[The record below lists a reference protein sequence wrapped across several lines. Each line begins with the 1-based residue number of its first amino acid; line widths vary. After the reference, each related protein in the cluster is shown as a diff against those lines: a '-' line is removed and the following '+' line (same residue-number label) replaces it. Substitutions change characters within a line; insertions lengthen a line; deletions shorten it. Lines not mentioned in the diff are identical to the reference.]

1 MMKIWAPAL
10 LRWMVILSGLAA
22 TTAWAIPSRPLPAV
36 EHVLIISVDGMRP
49 DCALRADMPT
59 LRGLM
64 RDGAYT
70 FWAKTT
76 AVAVTLPSHT
86 SMLTGVSP
94 AKHGIVW
101 NKELP
106 FREPVY
112 PAKPTIFEMA
122 RLAGYDTALIAG
134 KTKLAVL
141 NKPGT
146 VGHVFLPAPQQ
157 AVNDALVATEAVKIL
172 QAYKPALTF
181 VHFPDPDAVGHAKGW
196 GSPEQIAALENFD
209 RQLARLETALAEAGI
224 RGSTVIIVSA
234 DHGGAGLT
242 HGADDVRSRH
252 IPWII
257 SGPGLR
263 KNYDLTRDAALE
275 VRTEDTCATACY
287 LLGLP
292 QKDYFDGQPVYAAFA
307 PAK

>member
-1 MMKIWAPAL
+1 MKTLVPAI
-10 LRWMVILSGLAA
+10 LRWVVLLSGL
-22 TTAWAIPSRPLPAV
+22 TAGRALALPQRPIPAV

-49 DCALRADMPT
+49 DCALRADMPV

-64 RDGAYT
+64 REGAYT

-76 AVAVTLPSHT
+76 AVSVTLPSHT
-86 SMLTGVSP
+86 SMLTGVTP

-112 PAKPTIFEMA
+112 PAMPTILELA
-122 RLAGYDTALIAG
+122 TQAGYDTAMIAG
-134 KTKLAVL
+134 KTKLALL

-146 VGHVFLPAPQQ
+146 ISHVFLPAPKQE
-157 AVNDALVATEAVKIL
+157 VTDALVADDAIRIIA
-172 QAYKPALTF
+172 AYQPALTF
-181 VHFPDPDAVGHAKGW
+181 VHFPGPDATGHAKGW
-196 GSPEQIAALENFD
+196 GSPEQIATLEGID
-209 RQLARLETALAEAGI
+209 RQLARLRAALDQAGI
-224 RGSTVIIVSA
+224 LGSTVIIVSA

-292 QKDYFDGQPVYAAFA
+292 LKEYFDGKPVYAAFA